1 MKRIKKDAPWLF
13 KTGIGG
19 RTSASFTGP
28 PGGVTDEQE
37 EASRC
42 VKGADADL
50 RHCMS
55 HHFHH
60 PVRCTRR
67 RSFLKRENKPL
78 MIPARAVFVIPCVL
92 DRFHGDGA
100 VTKVELPCG

>member
-42 VKGADADL
+42 IKGDDADL

-55 HHFHH
+55 HHSHA
-60 PVRCTRR
+60 VSYTRR
-67 RSFLKRENKPL
+67 RSFLKRENQQI
-78 MIPARAVFVIPCVL
+78 MIPTTVQCL
-92 DRFHGDGA
+92 
-100 VTKVELPCG
+100 